1 MVEFHLGI
9 QTSISSRAIAARLRQ
24 PIETMSQSRGRP
36 CCRHVQKETSQN
48 FQNRVTQ
55 MMRTWT
61 RTTRQ
66 PQKMRNARFKLT
78 CLPAQWRRSR
88 SRLPKNFNSK
98 TQATELIMI
107 SRWNKGQGNTQ
118 MKTNSASP
126 VSQRR
131 HTQNDQVSAATKRAK
146 LVYGTNRAHTHADEQ
161 RVIWAAMIVSTMQ

>member
-1 MVEFHLGI
+1 MVEFHPGI
-9 QTSISSRAIAARLRQ
+9 QTSISSRAIAARLQQ
-24 PIETMSQSRGRP
+24 PIGTMSQSRGRP

-88 SRLPKNFNSK
+88 SHLFKNFNSK
-98 TQATELIMI
+98 KQATRLMMW
-107 SRWNKGQGNTQ
+107 WNKSQRINTQ

-126 VSQRR
+126 VKQHRR
-131 HTQNDQVSAATKRAK
+131 TQNDQVSAATKRAK